1 MIHNLIMLLIVSSF
15 GALIVFLSTYLI
27 IKIISPTKPTAI
39 PIKNFNSPA
48 YINYKI
54 LEKDEEYPENLST
67 YSSSQSHND
76 YFSLMSKIFRGMQNQ
91 RFNESLQHCL
101 NSLTY
106 IPPFLKDNLDE
117 NGELLIGTIP
127 AIKHG
132 LKIAS
137 FLRNE
142 DALNK
147 IIDFVNNAPEL
158 RDLEYLTIKAKEDF
172 VLTNLILLAVK
183 ENPGIKQKDLKKIT
197 GYDGRT
203 IANLNQW
210 LNRAKLIEIK
220 RVNEDLL
227 LYLPRKD

>member
-1 MIHNLIMLLIVSSF
+1 MIYTLIILFIFSSF
-15 GALIVFLSTYLI
+15 VALIVFLSTYLI
-27 IKIISPTKPTAI
+27 IKIISLTKPAAI
-39 PIKNFNSPA
+39 PIKNFNSSA
-48 YINYKI
+48 YINYES
-54 LEKDEEYPENLST
+54 LEKDEGYAENLPT
-67 YSSSQSHND
+67 YGANTNHND
-76 YFSLMSKIFRGMQNQ
+76 YFALMNKIFRSMQNQ

-101 NSLTY
+101 NSLPY
-106 IPPFLKDNLDE
+106 IPPFLKDSLDE
-117 NGELLIGTIP
+117 NGDLLVGNIP

-132 LKIAS
+132 LKISS

-142 DALNK
+142 EAMNQ
-147 IIDFVNNAPEL
+147 IIHFVNNTPEL
-158 RDLEYLTIKAKEDF
+158 RDLEYLTIKAQEDF

-183 ENPGIKQKDLKKIT
+183 KSPRIKQKDLKKIT

-227 LYLPRKD
+227 LYLPRKE